1 MKPGNTIK
9 VIDVNSPHKDKEG
22 KIIST
27 VKLGDITVGGSIR
40 FQPYE
45 LAVWFLSS
53 QVEIIKN

>member
-9 VIDVNSPHKDKEG
+9 VIDVTSPHKGKEG

-27 VKLGDITVGGSIR
+27 ANYADNQAAGSVR
-40 FQPYE
+40 FQPDE

-53 QVEIIKN
+53 QVEIIKT